1 MLLHRK
7 TVLTVFVCLFVFLSG
22 CSLPRNPVPVDGIS
36 RAQIAGFED
45 IRDWGDEFSEMFQRD
60 LIESMRQEKEGQFP
74 RNPDGSLNYHA
85 LALSGGGENGAFGA
99 GFLCGWSKSGRRPD
113 FKLVTGIS
121 TGSLM
126 APIVFLGSEYDVQLK
141 AAYTTADVKTVYKE
155 RNILSLLWSDSFAD
169 TAPLH
174 RSIVSQI
181 TPEVLEAIA
190 VKHSRGYRLYI
201 GTTDMDAGRLVVWN
215 MGVIA
220 ASGHPDARQLF
231 GDILLASASIPGA
244 FPPMFFDV
252 EVDGVH
258 YDEMHSDGNTTT
270 NVFFHG
276 FMLDLAAARREVFG
290 LDTPPIA
297 SSLYI
302 MRDGRLGAAE
312 KQVKRRLPSIIGRAL
327 SLVTTAQA
335 RGDLYRIYAI
345 TQEERIDFNYVDIP
359 DDYVPV
365 STKAFD
371 TVEMN
376 NLFKMGFKLA
386 DSSESWHKFPPGLEL
401 IEAAK

>member
-1 MLLHRK
+1 MLLYQK
-7 TVLTVFVCLFVFLSG
+7 KVFGVFVFLFVFLCG
-22 CSLPRNPVPVDGIS
+22 CSLPRNPVPVSDIS
-36 RAQIAGFED
+36 RAQISGFED
-45 IRDWGDEFSEMFQRD
+45 IRDWGGEHSEIFQRD
-60 LIESMRQEKEGQFP
+60 IVESMRQEKEGEFP

-99 GFLCGWSKSGRRPD
+99 GFLCGWTKSGNRPN

-126 APIVFLGSEYDVQLK
+126 APIVFLGPEYDAQLK
-141 AAYTTADVKTVYKE
+141 EAYTTANIKTVYKE

-174 RSIVSQI
+174 HSIVSQI

-190 VKHSRGYRLYI
+190 VKHSQGYRLYI
-201 GTTDMDAGRLVVWN
+201 GTTDMDAGRLMVWN

-220 ASGHPDARQLF
+220 GSGHPDARELF

-290 LDTPPIA
+290 ADAPATA

-302 MRDGRLGAAE
+302 MRDGRLAATE
-312 KQVKRRLPSIIGRAL
+312 KQVKRRLPNIIGRAL

-345 TQEERIDFNYVDIP
+345 TQKEGIDFNYVDIP

-376 NLFKMGFKLA
+376 NLFEMGFKLA
-386 DSSESWHKFPPGLEL
+386 GSKDSWHKIPPGLGL